1 MPAPRSP
8 PAVAQ
13 TFFSFEFFPP
23 KTEEGVEA
31 LWEKMETMVA
41 LQPMF
46 CDITWGAGGSTAD
59 LTLDIAANMQNTVRG
74 VAGAARRRGVR
85 AGQPLTASR

>member
-1 MPAPRSP
+1 
-8 PAVAQ
+8 
-13 TFFSFEFFPP
+13 
-23 KTEEGVEA
+23 VEA

-59 LTLDIAANMQNTVRG
+59 LTLDIAANMQNTVRSE
-74 VAGAARRRGVR
+74 AGAVWRRAAP
-85 AGQPLTASR
+85 AGRPLTASR